1 MTEKYDVVELFAGVG
16 GFRIGL
22 EASGKWKVIFSNQW
36 EPGKKKQ
43 WASDCYSN
51 HFSTGQHINDD
62 IAKINA
68 KDIPDHTLLVG
79 GFPCQ
84 DYSVAATL
92 AKGIQ
97 GKKGVLWWE
106 ITRIIEEKKPPF
118 ILLEN
123 VDRLLKSPA
132 KQRGRDFAV
141 ILSCLNS
148 MGYSVEWRVVNAAD
162 YGFPQR
168 RRRVFIFASL
178 KNNSLANLYKGSSP
192 EEVLMEKGFFANT
205 FRVKDKKN
213 LSMVTIPKDLV
224 QITETFETPFANA
237 GFSIDHTS
245 YTADLI
251 PEIVPNGKTIG
262 DILETDVDEKYYIKE
277 KDLEKWLYMKGS
289 KKETRKTKKG
299 FEYKY
304 TEGAIPYPE
313 PLNRPSRT
321 MLTSE
326 SSKNRSTH
334 VIRDP
339 QTDRLRLLTPVECE
353 RLDGFPDNWTNTE
366 MPEKFRYFCM
376 GNALVIGVIE
386 MMGNKLIEMIDNK
399 SEFAHG

>member
-1 MTEKYDVVELFAGVG
+1 MANKYDVVELFAGVG
-16 GFRIGL
+16 GFRSGL

-36 EPGKKKQ
+36 EPGKKNQ
-43 WASDCYSN
+43 WASDCYET
-51 HFSTGQHINDD
+51 HFSTGKHSNED
-62 IAKINA
+62 ISTVEA
-68 KDIPDHTLLVG
+68 KDIPKHTLLVG

-106 ITRIIEEKKPPF
+106 IKRIIEKKRPPF
-118 ILLEN
+118 VLLEN
-123 VDRLLKSPA
+123 VDRLIKSPA

-148 MGYSVEWRVVNAAD
+148 LGYSVEWRVVNAAD

-178 KNNSLANLYKGSSP
+178 KNNSLAKLYKGLSP

-205 FRVKDKKN
+205 FTVKAKKN
-213 LSMVTIPKDLV
+213 LKTVIIPNDLLK
-224 QITETFETPFANA
+224 ITETFETSFANA
-237 GFSIDHTS
+237 GFSIDHTA
-245 YTADLI
+245 YTTDLI
-251 PEIVPNGKTIG
+251 PEAVPNGKTLG
-262 DILETDVDEKYYIKE
+262 EVLEQDVDEKYYIKE
-277 KDLEKWLYMKGS
+277 QDLEKWQYMKG
-289 KKETRKTKKG
+289 KKNELRKTKEG
-299 FEYKY
+299 FEYHY
-304 TEGAIPYPE
+304 SEGPIPYPE

-326 SSKNRSTH
+326 TSKNRSTH
-334 VIRDP
+334 VIMDP
-339 QTDRLRLLTPVECE
+339 QTNRLRLLTPVECE
-353 RLDGFPDNWTNTE
+353 RLNGFPDNWTNTG

-376 GNALVIGVIE
+376 GNALVVGVIE
-386 MMGNKLIEMIDNK
+386 MMGKKLIEMIDDTHK
-399 SEFAHG
+399 E